1 MMKGAVAN
9 ILEAVGHTPIVQL
22 QKVAKHV
29 AAGIYVKCEYLNP
42 AGSMKDRVAMHII
55 ADAERRGL
63 LRAGGTIVVRVRFEA
78 RRFTWAWRLEP
89 PGLALRSVNRTLA
102 GDSLERYE
110 ASPYLVFGAPGTM
123 VEIRQRMK
131 KARDYIV
138 SVAKE
143 VQLANEEQGGWAKNH
158 SLYGAQEIAR
168 GVLSKRGKWQ
178 QVFS

>member
-63 LRAGGTIVVRVRFEA
+63 LRAGGTIVEA
-78 RRFTWAWRLEP
+78 TSGNTGM
-89 PGLALRSVNRTLA
+89 GLAMVAAIR
-102 GDSLERYE
+102 GYKC
-110 ASPYLVFGAPGTM
+110 VFVMPDKM
-123 VEIRQRMK
+123 SDEKVR
-131 KARDYIV
+131 
-138 SVAKE
+138 
-143 VQLANEEQGGWAKNH
+143 
-158 SLYGAQEIAR
+158 
-168 GVLSKRGKWQ
+168 
-178 QVFS
+178 